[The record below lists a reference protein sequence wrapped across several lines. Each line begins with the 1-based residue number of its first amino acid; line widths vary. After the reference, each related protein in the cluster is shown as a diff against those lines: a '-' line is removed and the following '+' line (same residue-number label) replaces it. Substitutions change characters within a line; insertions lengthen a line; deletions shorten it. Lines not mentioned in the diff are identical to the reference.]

1 MTKFQNFPMYTWC
14 KDLFPLCRSITG
26 KGIKDTLSYFEKI
39 NPSLKR
45 VKFKTG
51 EKVLDWSIPYEWHIK
66 DAFIQ
71 NIKTQKKFAEF
82 KKNNLHVV
90 NFSEPVK
97 KIISKQDLLK
107 KIFTHKANK
116 SLIPYVT
123 SYYKKFWGFCMS
135 EKEKKKIARRKV
147 QSICR

>member
-1 MTKFQNFPMYTWC
+1 MYTWC

-45 VKFKTG
+45 IKFKTG

-71 NIKTQKKFAEF
+71 NIKTKKSLLNL
-82 KKNNLHVV
+82 KNNLHVV

-107 KIFTHKANK
+107 KYLLIANK
-116 SLIPYVT
+116 FLYL
-123 SYYKKFWGFCMS
+123 M
-135 EKEKKKIARRKV
+135 
-147 QSICR
+147 

>member
-1 MTKFQNFPMYTWC
+1 MAKILNFPMYTWC

-45 VKFKTG
+45 IKFKTG

-71 NIKTQKKFAEF
+71 NIKTKKSLL
-82 KKNNLHVV
+82 N
-90 NFSEPVK
+90 
-97 KIISKQDLLK
+97 LK
-107 KIFTHKANK
+107 KTTYMLSIFLNQLKKLFLNK
-116 SLIPYVT
+116 IY
-123 SYYKKFWGFCMS
+123 
-135 EKEKKKIARRKV
+135 
-147 QSICR
+147 